1 LINPGKDQHIDIIYQ
16 DDAMVIINKP
26 AELLSVPGKNI
37 TDSVFSR
44 MQQLFPTATGP
55 LIVHRL
61 DMSTSGLMV
70 IALTKEANKALQ
82 QQFIQR
88 SVTKRYI
95 ALIEGVPSQDEGDIS
110 LPLRVDLDD
119 RPKQL
124 VCYEHGKHAE
134 THWQVYQR
142 QRQRTLVYLYPKTG
156 RTHQLRMHCAHH
168 DGLHMPIVGDDLYGI
183 ATNRLHLHAQ
193 YLALTHPLTGEDMVF
208 ETKADF
214 E

>member
-1 LINPGKDQHIDIIYQ
+1 
-16 DDAMVIINKP
+16 M
-26 AELLSVPGKNI
+26 
-37 TDSVFSR
+37 
-44 MQQLFPTATGP
+44 
-55 LIVHRL
+55 
-61 DMSTSGLMV
+61 
-70 IALTKEANKALQ
+70 
-82 QQFIQR
+82 
-88 SVTKRYI
+88 
-95 ALIEGVPSQDEGDIS
+95 PSQDEGDIS

-142 QRQRTLVYLYPKTG
+142 QGQRTLVYLYPKTG

-168 DGLHMPIVGDDLYGI
+168 DGLHMPIVGDDLYGV

-193 YLALTHPLTGEDMVF
+193 YLSLNHPVSGKEMVF
-208 ETKADF
+208 EIKADF

>member
-1 LINPGKDQHIDIIYQ
+1 
-16 DDAMVIINKP
+16 
-26 AELLSVPGKNI
+26 
-37 TDSVFSR
+37 
-44 MQQLFPTATGP
+44 
-55 LIVHRL
+55 
-61 DMSTSGLMV
+61 MV

-95 ALIEGVPSQDEGDIS
+95 ALIEGVPSQGEGDIS

-134 THWQVYQR
+134 THWQVFKR
-142 QRQRTLVYLYPKTG
+142 QQHQTLVHLYPKTG

-168 DGLHMPIVGDDLYGI
+168 DGLHMPIVGDDLYGV

-193 YLALTHPLTGEDMVF
+193 YLGLNHPVTGEDMVF
-208 ETKADF
+208 EIKADF

>member
-1 LINPGKDQHIDIIYQ
+1 
-16 DDAMVIINKP
+16 
-26 AELLSVPGKNI
+26 SVPGKNI

-44 MQQLFPTATGP
+44 MQQQFPNATGP

-95 ALIEGVPSQDEGDIS
+95 ALIEGVPSQNEGEIS

-124 VCYEHGKHAE
+124 VCYEHGKHAL
-134 THWQVYQR
+134 THWQLFKR
-142 QRQRTLVYLYPKTG
+142 QGNRTLVHLYPKTG
-156 RTHQLRMHCAHH
+156 RTHQLRVHCAHH
-168 DGLHMPIVGDDLYGI
+168 DGLHMPIVGDDLYGV
-183 ATNRLHLHAQ
+183 AANRLHLHAQ
-193 YLALTHPLTGEDMVF
+193 YLALTHPATGEAMVF
-208 ETKADF
+208 EVKADF